1 MKEEIE
7 VMLMRAKVFER
18 DAKIDFEN
26 KNYDIALV
34 HIEQA
39 IQLILKAKLLELTGY
54 HEKTHKIT
62 KLLDDLYKVT
72 KDRDIRD
79 LLDKEYFVLKRIEQ
93 AYISGRYLVE
103 TFTERDVKEGFRILK
118 KIYEICF
125 CERST

>member
-7 VMLMRAKVFER
+7 IMLMRAKIFER

-34 HIEQA
+34 HVEQA

-54 HEKTHKIT
+54 YEKTHKIT

-72 KDRDIRD
+72 KNCNIKDF
-79 LLDKEYFVLKRIEQ
+79 LDKEYFVLKRIEQ

-103 TFTERDVKEGFRILK
+103 TFTEKDVKEGFRILK

-125 CERST
+125 CEKSI